1 MSSHRKAPLWGGV
14 LDLGDHMV
22 TSREI
27 EEYRRLNSGDQATF
41 NRWLAI
47 NSVAGGVIF
56 ALIAITSIF
65 SVGEASSSI
74 PGNGEAIQR
83 AEAR

>member
-1 MSSHRKAPLWGGV
+1 M
-14 LDLGDHMV
+14 M

-27 EEYRRLNSGDQATF
+27 HEYRRLNSGDQATF
-41 NRWLAI
+41 NRWLTI

-65 SVGEASSSI
+65 SGGESSSSFAE
-74 PGNGEAIQR
+74 NGGVIHH
-83 AEAR
+83 AEAK